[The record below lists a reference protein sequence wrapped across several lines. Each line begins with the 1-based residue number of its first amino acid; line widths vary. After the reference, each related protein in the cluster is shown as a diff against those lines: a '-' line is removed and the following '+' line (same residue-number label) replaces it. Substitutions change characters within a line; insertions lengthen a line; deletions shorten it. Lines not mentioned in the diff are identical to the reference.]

1 MTRAVF
7 LQNHVGK
14 IARSVLFQV
23 ILLGIRLV
31 PRPERAAEYDAIAVR
46 EKHLSSTASMAL
58 LIWIF
63 LVSEPHIADTR
74 ADIGE
79 LPGFSPALVVGG
91 GAKLPSNGCRIF
103 YASLRFFAI
112 SLEESIRCKCG

>member
-1 MTRAVF
+1 MTRSVF

-23 ILLGIRLV
+23 ILLGIWLV
-31 PRPERAAEYDAIAVR
+31 PRPERAAEYDTIAVR
-46 EKHLSSTASMAL
+46 KKHLSSTASVAL
-58 LIWIF
+58 LIRIF
-63 LVSEPHIADTR
+63 LVGEPDIADTW

-91 GAKLPSNGCRIF
+91 SAKLPSNGCRIF
-103 YASLRFFAI
+103 YASLRFFPI
-112 SLEESIRCKCG
+112 RLE